1 MTNINPKLIK
11 EWHPKKNGSLSP
23 NDFSAGSNY
32 NAWWLGECGHE
43 WHAKIKDRS
52 KGTGCPICSGKKII
66 KGINDLATKQQDLM
80 ADWDFEKNTLVSPYE
95 VSESSGKK
103 FGGSVTSVDMNGQH
117 LFHIVLMEEGAQI
130 VLGWL

>member
-1 MTNINPKLIK
+1 MKKKMTNINPKLIK

-52 KGTGCPICSGKKII
+52 KGTGCPICSGKK
-66 KGINDLATKQQDLM
+66 
-80 ADWDFEKNTLVSPYE
+80 
-95 VSESSGKK
+95 
-103 FGGSVTSVDMNGQH
+103 
-117 LFHIVLMEEGAQI
+117 
-130 VLGWL
+130 